1 MSLKT
6 RKNQPFASITK
17 DSNIQGDN
25 VVFIKGGST
34 LIDDVWLQFND
45 LRIDVQKLI
54 NDYISQQARRI
65 FNVKNG
71 ILNVLITLNKNN
83 KLEVIPSISL
93 NQTITGNVK
102 IFSSLSGKLPLI
114 LVTLYQD
121 GSDNLSSIL
130 PITSNDIEL
139 CKGYGNF
146 TLRGKQGETG
156 PQGDT
161 GQSGVVGITG
171 VPGFNGLKGFTGLN
185 GYMGYTGIIGYT
197 GPEGSEGSSIP
208 RLIYVTPVDPLA
220 DFVGVPVSGEDG
232 IVVSFT
238 NLSVGNWDSVL
249 WDFGDG
255 SFSTAENPSHGYDSD
270 GVYTVILY
278 VYGTGN
284 DSKKIRYDYISVSNG
299 VYTIQDVFDAL
310 NPDGTW
316 VSRTIFTGTDTIQ
329 NSEIS

>member
-6 RKNQPFASITK
+6 RINQPFASITK
-17 DSNIQGDN
+17 DSAIQGDN
-25 VVFIKGGST
+25 IVFIKGGST
-34 LIDDVWLQFND
+34 IIDDVWLQFND
-45 LRIDVQKLI
+45 LRVDVQKLV

-71 ILNVLITLNKNN
+71 ILNVVITLNKSN

-102 IFSSLSGKLPLI
+102 VFSSLSGKLPLI

-139 CKGYGNF
+139 FKGYGNF

-161 GQSGVVGITG
+161 GQNGIIGITG
-171 VPGFNGLKGFTGLN
+171 ISGFSGLQGFTGLN
-185 GYMGYTGIIGYT
+185 GTVGFTGIIGVT
-197 GPEGSEGSSIP
+197 GSEGIAGVSIP
-208 RLIYVTPVDPLA
+208 RLIYVTPVDPIA

-232 IVVSFT
+232 IVVNFT
-238 NLSVGNWDSVL
+238 NLSTGSWDSVL

-255 SFSTAENPSHGYDSD
+255 TFSTDANPSHGYASD

-284 DSKKIRYDYISVSNG
+284 NSKKIRYDYISVSNG
-299 VYTIQDVFDAL
+299 VYNIQDVFNAF

-316 VSRTIFTGTDTIQ
+316 VSRAIYTSTDTIQ